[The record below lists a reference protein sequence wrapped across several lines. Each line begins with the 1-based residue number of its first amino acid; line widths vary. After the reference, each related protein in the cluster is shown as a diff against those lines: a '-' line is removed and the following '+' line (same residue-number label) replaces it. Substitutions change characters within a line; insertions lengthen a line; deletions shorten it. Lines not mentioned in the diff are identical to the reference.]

1 MAPPALQLCAIQGN
15 EGFKFCH
22 LATLLI
28 GLAFVGCDS
37 TLAVISLCAALALS
51 AGKYAGTTQGYMQL
65 AHGRASHV
73 PGWADTLVRGIVAY
87 IVNGSWV

>member
-1 MAPPALQLCAIQGN
+1 MAPLRYTAKFDPFLSLDCGAPALALELCAIQGN
-15 EGFKFCH
+15 EGIKFCH

-65 AHGRASHV
+65 AHGRA
-73 PGWADTLVRGIVAY
+73 TK
-87 IVNGSWV
+87 